1 MITHKLVSNLNN
13 KQIIQCNDLINK
25 SFKTNRF
32 NDYKYAVIYTENDK
46 IIGFVGIYD
55 NLLNQL
61 CTSLE
66 YRNQGIATK
75 ILNACKQVL
84 NLPIYLY
91 IDKMKENT
99 IHLLNFY
106 TKNKFIIEN
115 ENEDEYKMIY
125 K

>member
-1 MITHKLVSNLNN
+1 MISHKLISNLD
-13 KQIIQCNDLINK
+13 KEQIIQCNNLINR

-32 NDYKYAVIYTENDK
+32 KDYKYAVIYTENDM

-66 YRNQGIATK
+66 YRKRGIATK
-75 ILNACKQVL
+75 IIDICKKNL

-91 IDKMKENT
+91 IDKLKENT
-99 IHLLNFY
+99 EYLLNFY
-106 TKNKFIIEN
+106 KKNNFTIDEEN
-115 ENEDEYKMIY
+115 EYEYKMIY

>member
-13 KQIIQCNDLINK
+13 KQIIQCKDLINK

-32 NDYKYAVIYTENDK
+32 NDYKYVVIYTKNDK

-75 ILNACKQVL
+75 ILVACKQVL

-115 ENEDEYKMIY
+115 ETEDEYKMIY

>member
-1 MITHKLVSNLNN
+1 MITHKLINNLNN

-32 NDYKYAVIYTENDK
+32 NDYKYAVIYIENDK
-46 IIGFVGIYD
+46 IIGFVGIYN

-66 YRNQGIATK
+66 YRNQRIASNILDICKK
-75 ILNACKQVL
+75 IL

-91 IDKMKENT
+91 IDKLKENT
-99 IHLLNFY
+99 RHLLNFY
-106 TKNKFIIEN
+106 TKNNFIIDN
-115 ENEDEYKMIY
+115 ENEHEYKMIY

>member
-1 MITHKLVSNLNN
+1 MISHKIISNLDN

-32 NDYKYAVIYTENDK
+32 KDYKYAVIYTENNM

-66 YRNQGIATK
+66 YRKKGIATK
-75 ILNACKQVL
+75 IIDTCKQIL

-91 IDKMKENT
+91 IDKLKENT
-99 IHLLNFY
+99 EYLLNFY
-106 TKNKFIIEN
+106 KKNNFTIDEEN
-115 ENEDEYKMIY
+115 EYEYKMIY

>member
-1 MITHKLVSNLNN
+1 MITHKFVSNLNN
-13 KQIIQCNDLINK
+13 KQIIQCKDLINK

-32 NDYKYAVIYTENDK
+32 NDYKYAVIYTKNDE

>member
-1 MITHKLVSNLNN
+1 MISHKLISNLNN
-13 KQIIQCNDLINK
+13 KQIIQCNNLINK
-25 SFKTNRF
+25 SFEKNRF
-32 NDYKYAVIYTENDK
+32 KDYKYAIIYTENDM

-66 YRNQGIATK
+66 YRKRGIATK
-75 ILNACKQVL
+75 IIDTCKKIL

-91 IDKMKENT
+91 IDKLKENT
-99 IHLLNFY
+99 EYLFNFY
-106 TKNKFIIEN
+106 SKNNFTIDEEN
-115 ENEDEYKMIY
+115 EYEYKMVY